1 MGRASGRRNLPRE
14 PRLPSGPADDAEGRQ
29 IGQSARQDPAGSPIP
44 GLTGNIVNHP
54 TVPQRPAVP
63 DQVFDEFRGMMAHGV
78 PNASETTEERA
89 LMERDGTLARQHRP
103 PAPPELHGDVQLPA
117 PVPVYITTLNAGGR
131 PLGTIATTKAT
142 IPANTGNDPVRIA
155 SRDLDRTAMY
165 IMVET
170 SGTGTATTPTVL
182 SPPVPGTGVAQQNQN
197 GFPVQVVITANGA
210 TITNVSVNG
219 ITVGTGAATYTV
231 PAYGSISIA
240 YSVATPQWTW
250 SGIAGTGPLTTPPT
264 GIRVS
269 RDIAQLSAGYGALL
283 RAGMASYQKLDNQQD
298 ELFALSNDGSACTVS
313 MIFLYGEPAA
323 G

>member
-1 MGRASGRRNLPRE
+1 MGRASGRKNLPRQ
-14 PRLPSGPADDAEGRQ
+14 PRLPAGPANDAEGRQ

-44 GLTGNIVNHP
+44 GLTGNIVNYE
-54 TVPQRPAVP
+54 TVRQRPAVA
-63 DQVFDEFRGMMAHGV
+63 DETFDEFRGMMAHGV
-78 PNASETTEERA
+78 PNASDTTEERA
-89 LMERDGTLARQHRP
+89 LMERDGALARQHRP
-103 PAPPELHGDVQLPA
+103 PAPPELHGDRQLPA

-131 PLGTIATTKAT
+131 PLGTISTTRAT

-155 SRDLDRTAMY
+155 SRDLDRSAMY
-165 IMVET
+165 VMVET
-170 SGTGTATTPTVL
+170 AAGSATTPVL
-182 SPPVPGTGVAQQNQN
+182 ITPPVPGTGVAQQNTN
-197 GFPVQVVITANGA
+197 GFPVQVQINANGA

-219 ITVGTGAATYTV
+219 ITVGTGAATYVV

-240 YSVATPQWTW
+240 YSVATPQWVWTAV
-250 SGIAGTGPLTTPPT
+250 AGTGPVASAPS
-264 GIRVS
+264 GIRIS
-269 RDIAQLSAGYGALL
+269 RDIAQLSAGFGALL